1 MTREDRGPDIC
12 EGRAE
17 ITLRE
22 GARVAAM
29 FAVEIGAGLA
39 AGSVG
44 ERMHAVVD
52 GSSGT
57 RQLIAKRMKPTASHP

>member
-1 MTREDRGPDIC
+1 
-12 EGRAE
+12 
-17 ITLRE
+17 
-22 GARVAAM
+22 M